1 MEGFIM
7 DIKRPGIYKIENA
20 INGNCYV
27 GGTKNLQ
34 GRRRQ
39 HFSDLKLG
47 KSTSKKMQQ
56 DYNIFGRPCFTFIV
70 IEFVDNIN
78 NLVQQEQKWMDALK
92 PVYNTNEVAGRYV
105 GDYVR
110 TEEANRKRVETV
122 KKLWENPEYK
132 AKHCKPRNWK
142 NGIPNRKGVKLSEE
156 TREKIRQANLGENN
170 PNYGLHR
177 SKETK
182 LLMSEKMAKTYV
194 GAISPEGEVFAP
206 IHHMRNFCK
215 EHSLCESSMVA
226 LMRGR
231 IKHHKGWTRFGG

>member
-1 MEGFIM
+1 M
-7 DIKRPGIYKIENA
+7 DIKRPGIYKIEDVV
-20 INGNCYV
+20 NGSCYV

-34 GRRRQ
+34 SRRRQ

-47 KSTSKKMQQ
+47 KSTSTKMQF
-56 DYNIFGRPCFTFIV
+56 DYDMLGRACFSFSV
-70 IEFVDNIN
+70 LEFVDDENE
-78 NLVQQEQKWMDALK
+78 LVEKEQKWLDILK
-92 PVYNTNEVAGRYV
+92 PIYNTNEIAGRYI
-105 GDYVR
+105 GDYAR

-142 NGIPNRKGVKLSEE
+142 NGIPNRRGAKLSDE
-156 TREKIRQANLGENN
+156 TKQKIREANLGENN

-177 SKETK
+177 SEETK
-182 LLMSEKMAKTYV
+182 RKMSEKKAKTYA
-194 GAISPEGEVFAP
+194 GAVSPEGEIFAP

-215 EHSLCESSMVA
+215 EHGLCESSMVA

-231 IKHHKGWTRFGG
+231 IDKHKGWTRLSE